1 MTAGV
6 RVTQVERATA
16 RDVGYARTMFV
27 RSRAWALAVALLA
40 ALGAGCGSEDD
51 AALLPV
57 GEVRGAPIVAK
68 AERAQEPDDAS
79 QAEAVAAAQEPR
91 PEPTVAPAQEPA
103 QNAPEPQEPEPAA
116 DDDEY
121 SVTDWELLSGFDYA
135 MLEPTTLLA
144 VDDGKPLPDLED
156 RFPTEV
162 VELDGRRVLIEGYM
176 IPYEYDDRGIY
187 SFTLVRDQ
195 AQCCFGASPQMNH
208 WISVEM
214 ADDGRAEPADL
225 DPIYVKGRFEVGE
238 QVEDGYVT
246 SIYRI
251 VADEVDFGF

>member
-1 MTAGV
+1 ML
-6 RVTQVERATA
+6 
-16 RDVGYARTMFV
+16 V
-27 RSRAWALAVALLA
+27 RSRSRSRTLALALLA
-40 ALGAGCGSEDD
+40 SLGAGCGSEDE
-51 AALLPV
+51 APLLPI
-57 GEVRGAPIVAK
+57 GEVRGAPIVSK
-68 AERAQEPDDAS
+68 AQPAEEPVKPAPLAEPAVAGVAEPERAEPESAKPKP
-79 QAEAVAAAQEPR
+79 AK
-91 PEPTVAPAQEPA
+91 PEPK
-103 QNAPEPQEPEPAA
+103 PERSAA

-121 SVTDWELLSGFDYA
+121 RVTDWEQLSGFDYA

-162 VELDGRRVLIEGYM
+162 VELAGRRVLIEGYM

-246 SIYRI
+246 SVYRI